1 MLRRDVSAEPVRM
14 SGVRPWLLIV
24 GATCMVMTGCST
36 GSAPAPPATHARA
49 TSAAATTAP
58 AATTAA
64 PAPAPRPRP
73 IALVTAER
81 LNEVV
86 AVSLRTGRVLRRV
99 HVAGHPTTVAAA
111 RNIPAVVVSP
121 GSGRVTLLLVPTL
134 QPIAVLRGFRSPQ
147 IATIMRGGAFA
158 LLTDSAAGTVSS
170 IQVTEHR
177 VVDRVEVGRGA
188 HHLALSPDN
197 RTAWVALGETATTIV
212 VLRSDPRGLRVIGR
226 LHPPVASHDM
236 AFAPDGR
243 TVWVTSATA
252 PFVSVLDAR
261 TGTTV
266 ARVPA
271 GRAPQHVVFTGGRA
285 YITSGYGAS
294 IEMVDARTRRVLRN
308 VRLPHGSFNLATFG
322 HLIVTT
328 SLLNGRV
335 TVLHTG
341 TLRRVMTTTVA
352 PNARAVAIA
361 RVG

>member
-1 MLRRDVSAEPVRM
+1 MWC
-14 SGVRPWLLIV
+14 VRPWLLIA
-24 GATCMVMTGCST
+24 GAACAVVTGCST
-36 GSAPAPPATHARA
+36 GSTPASPATHANA
-49 TSAAATTAP
+49 ASAAETTAP

-64 PAPAPRPRP
+64 PAAVPRQRP
-73 IALVTAER
+73 FALVTAER
-81 LNEVV
+81 LNEVL
-86 AVSLRTGRVLRRV
+86 ALSLPTGRVLRRV
-99 HVAGHPTTVAAA
+99 HVAADPTTVAAG

-121 GSGRVTLLLVPTL
+121 GSGRVTLLVVPTL
-134 QPIAVLRGFRSPQ
+134 KPIAVLRGFRSPQ

-158 LLTDSAAGTVSS
+158 LVTDGAAGTVSS
-170 IQVTEHR
+170 IQLSEHR

-188 HHLALSPDN
+188 HHLALSPDS

-212 VLRSDPRGLRVIGR
+212 VLRSDPRGLRVIRR
-226 LHPPVASHDM
+226 LHPPVASHDLV
-236 AFAPDGR
+236 FAPHGR

-261 TGTTV
+261 TGKTV

-271 GRAPQHVVFTGGRA
+271 GRAPQHIAFAGRRA
-285 YITSGYGAS
+285 YITSGYGS
-294 IEMVDARTRRVLRN
+294 SVEMVDAKTHRVLRT
-308 VRLPHGSFNLATFG
+308 VRLPYGSFNLATFRD
-322 HLIVTT
+322 LIVTT

-352 PNARAVAIA
+352 PNARAAAIA

>member
-1 MLRRDVSAEPVRM
+1 M
-14 SGVRPWLLIV
+14 SLP
-24 GATCMVMTGCST
+24 
-36 GSAPAPPATHARA
+36 
-49 TSAAATTAP
+49 
-58 AATTAA
+58 
-64 PAPAPRPRP
+64 
-73 IALVTAER
+73 
-81 LNEVV
+81 
-86 AVSLRTGRVLRRV
+86 TGRVFRRV
-99 HVAGHPTTVAAA
+99 HVAAGPTTVAAG
-111 RNIPAVVVSP
+111 RNSPAVVVSP
-121 GSGRVTLLLVPTL
+121 ASGRVTLLLVPTL
-134 QPIAVLRGFRSPQ
+134 KPIAVVRGFRSPQ

-158 LLTDSAAGTVSS
+158 LITDDAAGTVSS
-170 IQVTEHR
+170 IQLAEHR

-212 VLRSDPRGLRVIGR
+212 VLRSEPRGLRVIGR
-226 LHPPVASHDM
+226 LHPPVASHDL

-271 GRAPQHVVFTGGRA
+271 GRAPQHIAFAGGRA

-294 IEMVDARTRRVLRN
+294 IEMVDARTRRVVRK
-308 VRLPHGSFNLATFG
+308 VRLPYGSFNLAAFG
-322 HLIVTT
+322 DLIVTT
-328 SLLNGRV
+328 SLLDGRV
-335 TVLHTG
+335 TVLHRR

>member
-1 MLRRDVSAEPVRM
+1 M
-14 SGVRPWLLIV
+14 SCVRPSLLIV
-24 GATCMVMTGCST
+24 GATCMVVTGCST
-36 GSAPAPPATHARA
+36 GSAPASPATHASA
-49 TSAAATTAP
+49 TSAPVTTTP
-58 AATTAA
+58 ATTAA
-64 PAPAPRPRP
+64 PAPTPRLRR

-81 LNEVV
+81 RNEVV
-86 AVSLRTGRVLRRV
+86 AVSLPTGRVLRRV
-99 HVAGHPTTVAAA
+99 HVAADPTTVAAG
-111 RNIPAVVVSP
+111 RNSPAVVISP

-158 LLTDSAAGTVSS
+158 LVTDGAAGTVSS
-170 IQVTEHR
+170 IQLAEHR
-177 VVDRVEVGRGA
+177 VMNRVEVGRGA

-197 RTAWVALGETATTIV
+197 RKAWVALGETATTIV
-212 VLRSDPRGLRVIGR
+212 VLRSEPRGLRVIGR
-226 LHPPVASHDM
+226 LHPPVAAHDL
-236 AFAPDGR
+236 AFAPNGR

-261 TGTTV
+261 TGTMV

-271 GRAPQHVVFTGGRA
+271 GRAPQHIVFAGARA

-294 IEMVDARTRRVLRN
+294 IEMVDARTRTVLRT
-308 VRLPHGSFNLATFG
+308 VRLPYGSFNLAAFG
-322 HLIVTT
+322 DVIVTT

-335 TVLHTG
+335 TVLHTR

-361 RVG
+361 RVAGP